1 MMRTVIIYASKTVV
15 QENSLP
21 HMRAIEPVTRVGIY
35 LSEKPDGQHG
45 TARCPP
51 SQVSVISISLAIPE
65 AIDTV
70 SQPWLGYRHLRR
82 SK

>member
-1 MMRTVIIYASKTVV
+1 MAPNVAR
-15 QENSLP
+15 ENSP
-21 HMRAIEPVTRVGIY
+21 WHMSAIEPVTRVGIY
-35 LSEKPDGQHG
+35 LSVKFDWQRQVAGCPD
-45 TARCPP
+45 

-70 SQPWLGYRHLRR
+70 SQPWLVRRRLRH